1 MAGFLG
7 GLGNI
12 FKSIGG
18 GAKDLLGG
26 IFGSGGGSASPVGGA
41 SLSSMPQGYG
51 GSIGGF
57 GGSKGLMSSLG
68 GGINKM
74 FTGGGQGGNLMQGL
88 TTILGSQMI
97 GNPKA
102 PALGQ
107 DYQDYMSMMKG
118 GGTPGMQSA
127 NQYYQNVL
135 SGQNQGA
142 YDAATSSLDESY
154 ADEERK
160 LHQMYKSLR
169 PGSDPTTDS
178 TYQRDLSE
186 LQGNYA
192 KQRALAMAGVQQ
204 GAAQGASQVG
214 GQQMQGMQSGIQAQI
229 DQIAQ
234 QWGMNYQQRDA
245 LRKML
250 MGVGGYQVTGP
261 QSVFGQKGLV

>member
-1 MAGFLG
+1 MSDWLGKALG
-7 GLGNI
+7 GI
-12 FKSIGG
+12 SG

-26 IFGSGGGSASPVGGA
+26 LFGSGGASASPVGGA

-57 GGSKGLMSSLG
+57 GGNKSLMSSLG

-74 FTGGGQGGNLMQGL
+74 FTGGGAGGNLMQGL

-97 GNPKA
+97 GNPKT
-102 PALGQ
+102 PALPQ
-107 DYQDYMSMMKG
+107 AYQDYMNQMQS

-127 NQYYQNVL
+127 NQYYQSVL

-142 YDAATSSLDESY
+142 YDAAISDIEKSQEDELNKVNS
-154 ADEERK
+154 
-160 LHQMYKSLR
+160 MYKSLR

-178 TYQRDLSE
+178 KWAQDIADVQDR
-186 LQGNYA
+186 YA
-192 KQRALAMAGVQQ
+192 KTKSLVKAQVQQ
-204 GAAQGASQVG
+204 GAAQGIGQLGV
-214 GQQMQGMQSGIQAQI
+214 QQMGGLQSGIQAQI

-234 QWGMNYQQRDA
+234 QWGMNYAQRDA

-250 MGVGGYQVTGP
+250 MGVGGYQITGP
-261 QSVFGQKGLV
+261 QSIFNKGIA